1 MASQI
6 GGAAIYCDDSGFFI
20 CVFTGSFYNP
30 SLCLWLTFGNIGFN
44 LLPFIH
50 VDERVWWAHPFL

>member
-6 GGAAIYCDDSGFFI
+6 GGAAIHCDDSVFFI
-20 CVFTGSFYNP
+20 CLFTGSFYNP
-30 SLCLWLTFGNIGFN
+30 SLCLWLTFASMGFN

-50 VDERVWWAHPFL
+50 VDERV